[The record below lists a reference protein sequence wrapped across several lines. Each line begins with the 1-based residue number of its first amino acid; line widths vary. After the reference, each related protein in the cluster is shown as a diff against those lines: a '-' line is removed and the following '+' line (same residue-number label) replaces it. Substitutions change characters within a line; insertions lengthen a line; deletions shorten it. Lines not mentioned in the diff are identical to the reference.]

1 MNIIYNLAKTLD
13 LGESKTASPNYTKK
27 SSSSPAKEKHHHHH
41 KHHQSTTK
49 NPRSLLNWA
58 RNRWE
63 LNSIE
68 SNDSAFYESNE
79 PNKLT
84 CADLTA
90 MTSAASAI
98 PLVSTSSSLPYN
110 GSKATF
116 MSCDSTSES
125 RRTSSFLPPSMKP
138 IKGFELEKEIM

>member
-41 KHHQSTTK
+41 HK

-90 MTSAASAI
+90 MTSAASAAA
-98 PLVSTSSSLPYN
+98 LASTSSSLPYN
-110 GSKATF
+110 SSKATF